1 MPPTLGSI
9 GGTKRD
15 PMIMKP
21 QSYDPGLA
29 NLKRRVAA
37 DSGMPPV
44 GLGPMK
50 PGVSKPRDPAMTIAG
65 EDEGN
70 FGGEPRS
77 PTLRASAPQ
86 PSPLAA
92 AARMAPQ
99 DRRAMRADRREMARD
114 IMDRYIAGPRRAMPA
129 PRRAM
134 PVAPRDPMVEPA
146 MIRNP
151 RMPVGGVATFAKGG
165 KVSKGQAKVGKVM
178 SEFKR
183 GELHSGS
190 KQGPLV
196 TNPKQ
201 AKAIALSEA
210 RAAGAK
216 IPKKAMGGKAC
227 G

>member
-1 MPPTLGSI
+1 
-9 GGTKRD
+9 
-15 PMIMKP
+15 MKP

-37 DSGMPPV
+37 DSGMPP
-44 GLGPMK
+44 
-50 PGVSKPRDPAMTIAG
+50 
-65 EDEGN
+65 
-70 FGGEPRS
+70 
-77 PTLRASAPQ
+77 
-86 PSPLAA
+86 SPLAA

-99 DRRAMRADRREMARD
+99 DRRSMRADRREMARD

-134 PVAPRDPMVEPA
+134 PVAPRAPMVEPA

-178 SEFKR
+178 GEFKR

-201 AKAIALSEA
+201 AKVIALSEA
-210 RAAGAK
+210 RKAGAK
-216 IPKKAMGGKAC
+216 IPKKAMGGRAC